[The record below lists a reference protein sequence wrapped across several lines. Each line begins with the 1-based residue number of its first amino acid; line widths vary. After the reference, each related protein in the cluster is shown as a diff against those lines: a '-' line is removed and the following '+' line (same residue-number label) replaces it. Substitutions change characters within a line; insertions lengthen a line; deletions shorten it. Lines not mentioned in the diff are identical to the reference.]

1 MNNLNIVKNAL
12 YSVFNSSLFLTFV
25 CLIIFDIFTGV
36 GVAFKN
42 KILNSE
48 INADGI
54 TKHFTIIVFVIF
66 FNCLFIIFK
75 MDELGKIILYFY
87 IGSYGLS
94 LFENLTLLGVPFPK
108 WLKDKF
114 LLLKDEGNR
123 GGKDVVERIKK

>member
-1 MNNLNIVKNAL
+1 MDNLNIIKDSLCKVI
-12 YSVFNSSLFLTFV
+12 NSPLFLTFI
-25 CLIIFDIFTGV
+25 CLIIFDVFTGV

-42 KILNSE
+42 KILNSK
-48 INADGI
+48 INKDGI
-54 TKHFTIIVFVIF
+54 TKHFTIITFVIF
-66 FNCLFIIFK
+66 FNCLFISFK
-75 MDELGKIILYFY
+75 MDELSKIILYFY

-123 GGKDVVERIKK
+123 GDKNAVERIKK